1 MRLFSECYFSWKND
15 FSLEFV
21 SSPPH
26 SHTVHR
32 SPQGITPPPAAQP
45 AAPAACF
52 SLSLSICLFGLNQP
66 TLCYRYYL
74 IREWIHYSNVCFSAV
89 NQLRLKWNHY
99 MKCQLLNQI
108 KHNSQ
113 KLQLIA
119 YLNIE
124 DNSQMKIIRKHYCG
138 RWVNHWTDIT
148 SRMCPSWTAWDVF
161 FFVFI
166 CTRVSSSWL
175 IVGFLFHQ
183 TSVDFMWKLWR
194 KCLSLFPMAGKW
206 CASSSPTWAGGRRSI
221 TLMASGLMLWLQC
234 CTTTMAS
241 VSCSAPVNQSFHH
254 SL

>member
-1 MRLFSECYFSWKND
+1 MESRRLFSECYFSWKNG
-15 FSLEFV
+15 FSLELV

-66 TLCYRYYL
+66 TLCYSYYL

-89 NQLRLKWNHY
+89 NQLKLKWNHY

-119 YLNIE
+119 HLNIE
-124 DNSQMKIIRKHYCG
+124 DNSQMTIIR
-138 RWVNHWTDIT
+138 VNHWTDIT
-148 SRMCPSWTAWDVF
+148 SRMCPSWTAWHVF
-161 FFVFI
+161 SLYLYAPECILGDWFLDSYFIRQGSILCGSSGENVFL
-166 CTRVSSSWL
+166 C
-175 IVGFLFHQ
+175 
-183 TSVDFMWKLWR
+183 
-194 KCLSLFPMAGKW
+194 FP
-206 CASSSPTWAGGRRSI
+206 
-221 TLMASGLMLWLQC
+221 
-234 CTTTMAS
+234 
-241 VSCSAPVNQSFHH
+241 
-254 SL
+254 